1 MPFSLNSNRY
11 KINDCYTLI
20 TMEIINLLTNLDGQI
35 TAFIAQHGNL
45 IYLLLF
51 SIVFLEIGVFPL
63 FFLPGNPLIFIAG
76 SFCKIGSLSLMPTV
90 ATLTSAIMIG
100 NLLSYQI
107 GKLFG
112 HKISHSQSHWANQK
126 ALHKTKTFYAK
137 YGSYTLMVS
146 PFIAM
151 VRTFAPLL
159 AGVSQMRYQRYLL
172 ASTIGAIL
180 WISILVTAG
189 YFFSSI
195 AIIQMHMASIVLSG
209 LAIGIGFV
217 VVGLLKSRIKRKPR

>member
-1 MPFSLNSNRY
+1 MELLSL
-11 KINDCYTLI
+11 L
-20 TMEIINLLTNLDGQI
+20 MNLDSQI
-35 TAFIAQHGNL
+35 AAFIAAHGNL
-45 IYLLLF
+45 AYLLLF

-76 SFCKIGSLSLMPTV
+76 SFCKIGSLSLSPTI
-90 ATLTSAIMIG
+90 ATLSIAIILG

-107 GKLFG
+107 GNLFG

-126 ALHKTKTFYAK
+126 ALNKTEIFYAK
-137 YGSYTLMVS
+137 YGTYTLMVS

-159 AGVSQMRYQRYLL
+159 AGVSQMPYQKYLL
-172 ASTIGAIL
+172 SSSIGAML
-180 WISILVTAG
+180 WVGLLVTTG

-217 VVGLLKSRIKRKPR
+217 IVGLLKSRIKKKPH